1 MTKIISNISL
11 LVNDYDEAIDFYVNK
26 LGFAL
31 LCDVPV
37 TNEQRWVRISAVKN
51 AANNTAL
58 VLCKASVEQRN
69 LVGKQAGDGVFLFL
83 QTDDF
88 WTDYHKMQVA
98 GVEFLESQPRE
109 EVYATV
115 IVFFDLYGNKWD
127 LLQPKI
133 L

>member
-1 MTKIISNISL
+1 MTKVISNISL

-26 LGFAL
+26 LGFTL

-37 TNEQRWVRISAVKN
+37 TDEQRWVRISAVKN
-51 AANNTAL
+51 APDNTAL
-58 VLCKASVEQRN
+58 VLCKASVEQTN

-88 WTDYHKMQVA
+88 WTDYHKMLVTE
-98 GVEFLESQPRE
+98 VEFLESQPRE

-115 IVFFDLYGNKWD
+115 IVFCDLYGNKWD
-127 LLQPKI
+127 LIQPKI